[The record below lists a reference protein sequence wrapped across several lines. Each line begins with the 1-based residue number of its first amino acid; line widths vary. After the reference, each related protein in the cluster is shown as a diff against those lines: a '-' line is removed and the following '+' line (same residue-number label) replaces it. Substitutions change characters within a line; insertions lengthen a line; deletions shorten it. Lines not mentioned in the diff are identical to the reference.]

1 MAPKKKLAK
10 KSTKKPKKAATRK
23 PKKAAAKKSGG
34 MTAKVSPL
42 KGMPVTAWVTAKA
55 KGWHGEVVKALLAL
69 VTRVVPDATVSIKWG
84 QPVFDL
90 CGPIAWVKPAKA
102 HVSFGFWRGA
112 ELTDHA
118 GVLEGGSRMRHV
130 KITSP
135 TELDAEVITAFLIE
149 AARLN
154 VKLGD
159 PTKRSPSLPPKGR

>member
-1 MAPKKKLAK
+1 MAPKKKAPAKKAPAKKAPAKKAPAK
-10 KSTKKPKKAATRK
+10 KSARR
-23 PKKAAAKKSGG
+23 

-42 KGMPVTAWVTAKA
+42 KGMPVTAWVAAKA

-69 VTRVVPDATVSIKWG
+69 VTRVVPDATVTIKWG
-84 QPVFDL
+84 QPVFEL
-90 CGPIAWVKPAKA
+90 GGPIAWVKPAKT

-118 GVLEGGSRMRHV
+118 GVLEGGSRMRHI

-135 TELDAEVITAFLIE
+135 MELDADVITAFLIE

-159 PTKRSPSLPPKGR
+159 PTKRTTS